1 MRIFSNFDTALRQTT
16 FIEYQEKYGIDNVIC
31 FWRSRLYEFYRVIF
45 PLLGLLLFTIF
56 GFMFFYRRLSGDYSS
71 YIVIVIA
78 IVDIMFLFPIIR
90 KYLDYKMDFIIV
102 IPNAIMMYDQWGLFE
117 RDIITISTQSIK
129 AISIIK
135 SGLLYSIF
143 NNGDI
148 VILTEG
154 DSEQRWEIKLHR
166 IPKPDKRKDQMVK
179 IIGMEDS
186 QMSIPN

>member
-154 DSEQRWEIKLHR
+154 DSEQRWEIKLRR

>member
-1 MRIFSNFDTALRQTT
+1 MKIFSNFDTALRQTT
-16 FIEYQEKYGIDNVIC
+16 FEEYQIKYGIDNVIC
-31 FWRSRLYEFYRVIF
+31 FWRSKLYEFYRVIF
-45 PLLGLLLFTIF
+45 PFLGLLLFTIF
-56 GFMFFYRRLSGDYSS
+56 GFMFFYRRLSGDYSN
-71 YIVIVIA
+71 YIIIA
-78 IVDIMFLFPIIR
+78 ISVLDIMFLFPIVR

-102 IPNAIMMYDQWGLFE
+102 IPNAIMMYNQWGLFT

-154 DSEQRWEIKLHR
+154 DSEQRWEIKLRR
-166 IPKPDKRKDQMVK
+166 IPKPDKRKDQMIK

-186 QMSIPN
+186 LMTIPN